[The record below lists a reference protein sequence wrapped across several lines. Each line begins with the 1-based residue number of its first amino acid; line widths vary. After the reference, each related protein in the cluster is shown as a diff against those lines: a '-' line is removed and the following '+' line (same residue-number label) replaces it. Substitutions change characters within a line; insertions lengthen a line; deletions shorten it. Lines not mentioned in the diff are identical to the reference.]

1 MIGKIVYFFFFKGR
15 IHRLGLEGK
24 LHSSVPAV
32 FVLCYK
38 FPAHVNK

>member
-1 MIGKIVYFFFFKGR
+1 MIGKIVYIFFKGR